1 MFNVMRIMKKIY
13 QKTQTEIVCI
23 EPMGL
28 MIPVSDPSDPHFL
41 PKGHFVPG
49 PGASYDP
56 QGSIV

>member
-1 MFNVMRIMKKIY
+1 MKKIY